1 MTHYDDQLRQAIGAV
16 EIISPTVY
24 RWFGHRARDVP
35 RALRAR
41 LSPTAARSYLIASL
55 QLHLYRHF
63 YCQGVAVP
71 ASAVEDAQSS
81 RNEIDLFLERLSAAN
96 AGQGRW
102 EEGWK
107 VLAVEPD
114 GVLAH
119 NGRLAVRV
127 PPSLCRTGDRGEL
140 RPGRSVSVR
149 QVKEH
154 RRLSPGFYM
163 ALSDTPF
170 ERDLARRRVRL
181 YLNVASGGAVHYV
194 ERVTRALNALGTPFK
209 LKVVS
214 DPLQYHRCDTSVLY
228 VDHRDHRRALAVLD
242 GIRGELDDHVRPGI
256 PSLSMPIAPGMA
268 AAEDWNQDESFGQHR
283 CRLVAEALVAA
294 HDDDVLDAE
303 ERLRRVRERFAHDGV
318 DPDRPYLGPQPTV
331 DYLQEAVCQAGQRA
345 S

>member
-35 RALRAR
+35 RGLRTRLGPTTAR
-41 LSPTAARSYLIASL
+41 GYLVASL

-63 YCQGVAVP
+63 YCQGAAVP
-71 ASAVEDAQSS
+71 TSAVEDAQSS
-81 RNEIDLFLERLSAAN
+81 RNEVDLFLERLSAAN
-96 AGQGRW
+96 AGQGHW
-102 EEGWK
+102 EDGWT
-107 VLAVEPD
+107 VLAVDSD

-127 PPSLCRTGDRGEL
+127 PTALCRVDDRAEL
-140 RPGRSVSVR
+140 GAGRTVAVR

-170 ERDLARRRVRL
+170 ERDRPRQRVRL
-181 YLNVASGGAVHYV
+181 YLNVAPGGAVHHV
-194 ERVTRALNALGTPFK
+194 ERATRALNALGTPFK

-228 VDHRDHRRALAVLD
+228 VDRRDHRRALAVLD
-242 GIRGELDDHVRPGI
+242 SIRCELDEQVRPGT

-294 HDDDVLDAE
+294 HDDGVLDAE
-303 ERLRRVRERFAHDGV
+303 ERLQRVRERFAHDGV
-318 DPDRPYLGPQPTV
+318 DPDRPYLGPRPKV
-331 DYLQEAVCQAGQRA
+331 DYLWEAVCQAGQCA